1 MRVGR
6 RAESEAEYERLI
18 GLYPH
23 ARGLK
28 TSYIDS
34 QLYVRDF
41 AQALAKLNEF
51 GFRPTDDPWIA
62 HEFGRSHLGL
72 HQYKQAIQ
80 AFEVEIRQKPEPVGY
95 ILLAQAYFRSGDL
108 VGADR
113 TLSVAMRRFPY
124 NRGIQF
130 AYATNLIRI
139 GSPEGLAGALPIL
152 EELHRHDPTD
162 AGFLHQL
169 IKHFCLRGRRE
180 DARRLY
186 ATAGINSSPER
197 FKIPMQVEIDI
208 AGKNWDAAI
217 SRLQAIS
224 DTDEHLI
231 GLKKKVYL
239 RQAGSEATPD
249 DRKAA
254 ARAGLAVPMHQELR
268 NNMPILVTSYKLAWL
283 ADDAKAA
290 AEFIGAI
297 QQMNPS
303 LAAQLSADSLADQN
317 WEM

>member
-1 MRVGR
+1 MHYHTLAAGDETLINRYSETYKAQLFAAGNHRFRVRRNYRAALAAYLAAKRFGLDNYESNIRIASCLMRVGR

-113 TLSVAMRRFPY
+113 TSASQCVASRTIVAYSSRMRLISNGSARPKVLREHCQSSK
-124 NRGIQF
+124 NCT
-130 AYATNLIRI
+130 ATIPPMR
-139 GSPEGLAGALPIL
+139 A
-152 EELHRHDPTD
+152 
-162 AGFLHQL
+162 F
-169 IKHFCLRGRRE
+169 
-180 DARRLY
+180 Y
-186 ATAGINSSPER
+186 IN
-197 FKIPMQVEIDI
+197 
-208 AGKNWDAAI
+208 
-217 SRLQAIS
+217 
-224 DTDEHLI
+224 
-231 GLKKKVYL
+231 
-239 RQAGSEATPD
+239 
-249 DRKAA
+249 
-254 ARAGLAVPMHQELR
+254 
-268 NNMPILVTSYKLAWL
+268 
-283 ADDAKAA
+283 
-290 AEFIGAI
+290 
-297 QQMNPS
+297 
-303 LAAQLSADSLADQN
+303 
-317 WEM
+317 